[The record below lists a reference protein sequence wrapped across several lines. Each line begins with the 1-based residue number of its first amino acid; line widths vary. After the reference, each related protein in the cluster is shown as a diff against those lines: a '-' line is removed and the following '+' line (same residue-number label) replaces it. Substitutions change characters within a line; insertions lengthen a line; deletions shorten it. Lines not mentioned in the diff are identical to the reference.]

1 MDETIKLWL
10 DSLED
15 EQKEA
20 VVSAVFDA
28 IQASG
33 ATTVSELNANKW
45 VSYNAILKAASNID
59 PDVQGDIFT
68 SLKKLAGAG
77 KDVLWN
83 EAKKAFEHFDPAK
96 AIAEE

>member
-1 MDETIKLWL
+1 MALDVKVTIKL
-10 DSLED
+10 
-15 EQKEA
+15 
-20 VVSAVFDA
+20 
-28 IQASG
+28 SG
-33 ATTVSELNANKW
+33 VAGRVGFGVPL
-45 VSYNAILKAASNID
+45 ILIPKAASNID